1 MDYIPGMVGTLVDIK
16 EDENAR
22 FRFEIWF
29 DYTRQ
34 AINLVREGAMLA
46 VPNFASSQREQRL
59 SILEVVTI
67 LPMHYGLGSDTRGY
81 PGFVVEAARSAANDW
96 ETQESEATEDTTKIK
111 CVAIPTNFEIVQ
123 SVRGTTAEPQLDEES
138 NIPMLGSSARLLDT
152 TFTQFVVNRGIGNT
166 ENTFP
171 AGVLIRDE
179 QVRVLVRIQDLLRTH
194 FGIFGFT
201 GAGKS
206 NLVSTLIHN
215 LLSNS
220 RDPVKIVIYD
230 LMSEY
235 STLLIDDVQRMQDA
249 MLIGLGVETFPESL
263 VEFENLAPNTK
274 PEDRREALGRAVRD
288 MVNTTLL
295 PPALAD
301 TRRLFGYPTASLIE
315 THKVK
320 IWKDRTTTVGALIA
334 DSKKAFKAGMGN
346 CGAAVYAFIDGLE
359 SEFRNRNF
367 SEEFVDELVR
377 RLDQI
382 LQTGKIEDQKI
393 TDTARNNL
401 SGLRGR
407 IDQQGRE
414 LANQPDVPAS
424 LTITLPDLIHRL
436 NDRQKS
442 GLYIIQA
449 HNPDLLRHFASML
462 GNFTYEDRR
471 RSGQI
476 SPLVSFVFD
485 EADEFIP
492 QNAKETYAESSEVA
506 MTLARRGRKFG
517 LGIGIATQRVIYLNT
532 SIMAQPHTYLVSKMP
547 RQSDRERISEAFGAS
562 EDVFRQTFKFKKGDW
577 LLMSYDATGLEA
589 IPIPIHTEDANVRI
603 RKFLDDTQ
611 EQTEARRA
619 AAKVAS
625 GASSD

>member
-1 MDYIPGMVGTLVDIK
+1 MDYVPGMVGTLVRVS

-34 AINLVREGAMLA
+34 GINLVREGAMLA

-67 LPMHYGLGSDTRGY
+67 LPMHYGLGDDTHGY

-96 ETQESEATEDTTKIK
+96 EAQESEATEDTTKIK
-111 CVAIPTNFEIVQ
+111 CIAIPTNFEIVQ
-123 SVRGTTAEPQLDEES
+123 TARAEDEPRLDEES
-138 NIPMLGSSARLLDT
+138 NIPMLGSTARLLDT
-152 TFTQFVVNRGIGNT
+152 AFTQFVINRGIAAT
-166 ENTFP
+166 ENTAT

-179 QVRVLVRIQDLLRTH
+179 NVKVLVRIQDLLRTH

-206 NLVSTLIHN
+206 NLVSTLLHN
-215 LLSNS
+215 LLTDS
-220 RDPVKIVIYD
+220 REPVKIVIFD

-235 STLLIDDVQRMQDA
+235 STLLLDDLHGMDDA
-249 MLIGLGVETFPESL
+249 MLIGLGAETFPNSL
-263 VEFENLAPNTK
+263 VEHANIAPNSNAN
-274 PEDRREALGRAVRD
+274 ERRESLGHAVRD

-301 TRRLFGYPTASLIE
+301 TRRLLGYPTASLIE
-315 THKVK
+315 KNKVR
-320 IWKDRTTTVGALIA
+320 IWRDRSASASAVIA
-334 DSKKAFKAGMGN
+334 EARTAFKGNMGT
-346 CGAAVYAFIDGLE
+346 CGTAVHAWLDQLE
-359 SEFRNRNF
+359 SEFGQRTLT
-367 SEEFVDELVR
+367 EELLEDLLQRVSHVLQSGSVDSQQL
-377 RLDQI
+377 
-382 LQTGKIEDQKI
+382 TP
-393 TDTARNNL
+393 TARTNL
-401 SGLRGR
+401 TNLRARVERNGR
-407 IDQQGRE
+407 A
-414 LANQPDVPAS
+414 LANQPEVPQAIR
-424 LTITLPDLIHRL
+424 ITLPDLVKQL
-436 NDRQKS
+436 NDRQRP

-449 HNPDLLRHFASML
+449 HNPDLLRHFAWML

-476 SPLVSFVFD
+476 APLVSFVFD

-492 QNAKETYAESSEVA
+492 QGAKETYLESSEIA

-547 RQSDRERISEAFGAS
+547 RQSDRDRISEAFGAS

-589 IPIPIHTEDANVRI
+589 IPIPIHTEDANR
-603 RKFLDDTQ
+603 RLRRFLDGMQ
-611 EQTEARRA
+611 QQTESRRA
-619 AAKVAS
+619 QAQRA
-625 GASSD
+625 GGGSSA

>member
-1 MDYIPGMVGTLVDIK
+1 MVGTLIGIK

-29 DYTRQ
+29 DYTRE

-46 VPNFASSQREQRL
+46 VENFASTQLEQRL

-67 LPMHYGLGSDTRGY
+67 LPMHYGLGNDTRGY

-96 ETQESEATEDTTKIK
+96 ETQESEATEDTTKIM
-111 CVAIPTNFEIVQ
+111 CVAIATNFEIVQ
-123 SVRGTTAEPQLDEES
+123 SARGAKAEPQLGEES
-138 NIPMLGSSARLLDT
+138 NIPKLGSTARLLDT
-152 TFTQFVVNRGIGNT
+152 TFTEFVIFRDIQTT
-166 ENTFP
+166 ENTCP

-179 QVRVLVRIQDLLRTH
+179 QVNVLVRITDLLRTH

-215 LLSNS
+215 LLSHT
-220 RDPVKIVIYD
+220 RDPVKIVVYD

-235 STLLIDDVQRMQDA
+235 SALLIDDLHRMEDA

-263 VEFENLAPNTK
+263 VEYGNLAPGTR
-274 PEDRREALGRAVRD
+274 PEDEREARGRAVRD
-288 MVNTTLL
+288 MVSTTLL

-301 TRRLFGYPTASLIE
+301 TRYRLFGYPIGAIIE
-315 THKVK
+315 NRK
-320 IWKDRTTTVGALIA
+320 IRIWRDRTTTVNALIA
-334 DSKKAFKAGMGN
+334 DARQRFKGGMGT
-346 CGAAVYAFIDGLE
+346 CGTAIHAFVGQLEAQFRDRAFTDEIITALIGRIDG
-359 SEFRNRNF
+359 
-367 SEEFVDELVR
+367 V
-377 RLDQI
+377 
-382 LQTGKIEDQKI
+382 LQTGSVDSQQI
-393 TDTARNNL
+393 TATARQNL
-401 SGLRGR
+401 SELRSH
-407 IDQQGRE
+407 IDRQGRQ
-414 LANQPDVPAS
+414 LADQPEIPAS
-424 LTITLPDLIHRL
+424 IRITLPDLIQRL
-436 NDRQKS
+436 EDRKRS

-471 RSGQI
+471 RTGQI

-492 QNAKETYAESSEVA
+492 QNAKDSYEESSQIA

-547 RQSDRERISEAFGAS
+547 RQSDRERVSQAFGAS

-577 LLMSYDATGLEA
+577 LLMS
-589 IPIPIHTEDANVRI
+589 
-603 RKFLDDTQ
+603 
-611 EQTEARRA
+611 
-619 AAKVAS
+619 
-625 GASSD
+625 